1 MTDLDAVLDRLALA
15 DIVPR
20 LCYAEDD
27 RAYDA
32 LRALFAETVRVD
44 MSSLFGE
51 PAYEIGP
58 DELMER
64 ARTVLGAFEYTQHH
78 TSSAVVDL
86 DGDRATVRAAVMEYH
101 GVSAEEVCL
110 VRVSLRLGC
119 VRTDRE
125 WLIDS
130 VEVVRTGPIDGDFL
144 VFKNALERAAAGS
157 PGVTHARGG
166 IANDGA

>member
-86 DGDRATVRAAVMEYH
+86 DGDRATVRATVNAYH
-101 GVSAEEVCL
+101 GVSAEESCL
-110 VRVSLRLGC
+110 VRVNWRFGC
-119 VRTDRE
+119 VRTDGE

-130 VEVVRTGPIDGDFL
+130 VEIVRTGPIDGDFL
-144 VFKNALERAAAGS
+144 AYKAALERAAAES
-157 PGVTHARGG
+157 PGVTHA
-166 IANDGA
+166 